1 MNNARTVQTFHP
13 GEQAMQDRVGVR
25 EKMQALGS
33 GLIRNHMPE
42 QHRELFKKL
51 PMLIIGAVD
60 KWEAPWATVLTGRP
74 GFIQSPDNK
83 TLEVYAGLTNADP
96 LASALC
102 EQQEVGVLGIEFETR
117 RRNRASAIIEFA
129 SREKLRLKI
138 KQSFGNCPRYIQ
150 RRRHVPVELPPLG
163 IESRDF
169 DGFDD
174 SLAASIQGADSFFI
188 ASVFTDGSECQ
199 NRGVDVSHRGGMPGF
214 IQVIDERT
222 LVFPDYN
229 GNQFFNTLGNLQ
241 LNPKAGLLFIGYQSN
256 TLLHLTGT
264 AEVIWESEALVNYP
278 GAERLVRFT
287 LKGGR
292 AISNA
297 LPLAWEFE
305 EYSPLLGKFID

>member
-1 MNNARTVQTFHP
+1 MNNTKTAQTFHP
-13 GEQAMQDRVGVR
+13 GEQAMQDRAGVR
-25 EKMQALGS
+25 EKMQALAP

-42 QHRELFKKL
+42 QHRKFFNKL

-60 KWEAPWATVLTGRP
+60 KWGAPWATVLTGRP

-83 TLEVYAGLTNADP
+83 TLEVYGGLTNADP
-96 LASALC
+96 LASALR
-102 EQQEVGVLGIEFETR
+102 EQQDVGVLGIEFETR
-117 RRNRASAIIEFA
+117 RRNRASAIIECA
-129 SREKLRLKI
+129 SGEKLRLNI

-150 RRRHVPVELPPLG
+150 RRRLVPVERPPQG

-169 DGFDD
+169 DRFDE
-174 SLAASIQGADSFFI
+174 SLAASMQGADSFFI
-188 ASVFTDGSECQ
+188 ASVFTDGSESR

-214 IQVIDERT
+214 IQVVDERT

-229 GNQFFNTLGNLQ
+229 GNRFFNTLGNLQ

-264 AEVIWESEALVNYP
+264 AEVIWESEALVSHP

-287 LKGGR
+287 LNGGR
-292 AISNA
+292 AISNTM
-297 LPLAWEFE
+297 PFVWEFE
-305 EYSPLLGKFID
+305 EYSPLLG